1 MWQNFYFRRETFD
14 FNHMLCNSFTLGM
27 FCAGSNTFVRSKL
40 TFIAISIES
49 IINKCSDRR
58 MEAILASLLGICD
71 RSTDR
76 RADRRTE
83 WANEKF
89 HFKEGKQGCRTITV
103 FKGGEVNSY
112 QCKISFPPTPLN
124 VRRFLPF

>member
-1 MWQNFYFRRETFD
+1 MFFKGLVCGKISILTGKRLTLT
-14 FNHMLCNSFTLGM
+14 MLYNSITLGM
-27 FCAGSNTFVRSKL
+27 FCATSNTFVRSEL

-103 FKGGEVNSY
+103 FLRGGRLTHINAKSP
-112 QCKISFPPTPLN
+112 SPPP
-124 VRRFLPF
+124 P